1 MRRALACL
9 VLLGLPLIGCS
20 AHYERRPTR
29 PVSIDERPVPVAA
42 DTVRPA
48 ERPDTTA
55 VAEVP
60 PESKPP
66 AKPPMAGE
74 KPPASTTN
82 GDAPPPPVPVESVMT
97 EAERKATLA
106 RIDADTTAA
115 GAAARKCGTRKLLP
129 DQESVL
135 ETTLSLLEQTRAAL
149 AGNELW
155 RAESLARKAR
165 QLAASLSARL
175 AATRTSIAALAS
187 SLLAA
192 LHSTLSYTASPSNP

>member
-1 MRRALACL
+1 MRRALAGL
-9 VLLGLPLIGCS
+9 ILLGLPLIGCA
-20 AHYERRPTR
+20 AHYERHPTR
-29 PVSIDERPVPVAA
+29 PVSIDERPVPVAP

-48 ERPDTTA
+48 ERPETTA
-55 VAEVP
+55 VVEPP
-60 PESKPP
+60 PESKAP

-74 KPPASTTN
+74 KPAATTN

-97 EAERKATLA
+97 DAERKASLA

-115 GAAARKCGTRKLLP
+115 GAAARKCGGRKLLP

-165 QLAASLSARL
+165 QLAASLDC
-175 AATRTSIAALAS
+175 
-187 SLLAA
+187 
-192 LHSTLSYTASPSNP
+192 PG